1 MERKI
6 KNHENYTI
14 TDDGKIYSYKQKTK
28 RQLKTYYDKHGYEN
42 IKVSDRGEYHHWLIH
57 RLVAEAFIDNPE
69 RYPEVDHINKDR
81 KDNRVENL
89 RWCDRKFNLEQSY
102 ETMSPNRN
110 YRVTLLKIGGKEIGY
125 FKGTKLASEYAAKF
139 GYSPSSLRKYR
150 HCRDAEIII
159 IDVTTIENED
169 IHLIES
175 LTEVE

>member
-1 MERKI
+1 M
-6 KNHENYTI
+6 T
-14 TDDGKIYSYKQKTK
+14 
-28 RQLKTYYDKHGYEN
+28 
-42 IKVSDRGEYHHWLIH
+42 
-57 RLVAEAFIDNPE
+57 
-69 RYPEVDHINKDR
+69 NKDR

-89 RWCDRKFNLEQSY
+89 RWCDRKFNLEQGY

>member
-28 RQLKTYYDKHGYEN
+28 RQLKTFYDKHGYEN
-42 IKVSDRGEYHHWLIH
+42 IKVSDRGQYYHWLIH

-69 RYPEVDHINKDR
+69 GYLEVDHINKDR

-89 RWCDRKFNLEQSY
+89 RWCDRKFNLQQSY
-102 ETMSPNRN
+102 DTMSPNRN
-110 YRVTLLKIGGKEIGY
+110 YRIALLKISGKEIGY
-125 FKGTKLASEYAAKF
+125 FKGIKLACDYAAKF
-139 GYSPSSLRKYR
+139 GYSPSSLTKYR
-150 HCRDAEIII
+150 RCRDAEIII
-159 IDVTTIENED
+159 IDVTTIENGD